1 VDCERLESVAC
12 LLSHALAIVADALAC
27 RLPRP
32 AGMNEQERRPPG
44 RLDDEDDERTIDG
57 GAYAA
62 PSSESG
68 GDYDDAGPTIANIK
82 GEPADADEEIDSE
95 PSPS

>member
-1 VDCERLESVAC
+1 M
-12 LLSHALAIVADALAC
+12 ADALAC
-27 RLPRP
+27 RLPRT
-32 AGMNEQERRPPG
+32 AGMNEQEHRPSRPP
-44 RLDDEDDERTIDG
+44 DDEDDDRTIDG

-62 PSSESG
+62 SSSESG

>member
-1 VDCERLESVAC
+1 
-12 LLSHALAIVADALAC
+12 
-27 RLPRP
+27 
-32 AGMNEQERRPPG
+32 MNEQERRPP
-44 RLDDEDDERTIDG
+44 RRPDDDDHRTIDG

-62 PSSESG
+62 SSSESG

>member
-1 VDCERLESVAC
+1 VNRERFESVAS

-32 AGMNEQERRPPG
+32 AGMNEQERRPP
-44 RLDDEDDERTIDG
+44 RRPDDDDHRTIDG

-62 PSSESG
+62 SSSESG

-82 GEPADADEEIDSE
+82 GEPADTDEEIDSE